1 MENKTSNV
9 LNDYINFFLK
19 LVLVFILLYAFFYFL
34 KPNTTM
40 SDEDKQ
46 RIDSLLIKVDVLS
59 KEQEKIDTNIVIF
72 ENDVK
77 NITNKIDKLKKDK
90 TIIREIHH
98 EEILRVSTYNDAQ
111 IDSFFT
117 ARYGNNPH

>member
-1 MENKTSNV
+1 MENKTSSI
-9 LNDYINFFLK
+9 LNDYLNFFLK
-19 LVLVFILLYAFFYFL
+19 LLLVFILLYGFFYFI

-40 SDEDKQ
+40 SDEDKK
-46 RIDSLLIKVDVLS
+46 RIDSILIKVNVLS
-59 KEQEKIDTNIVIF
+59 KEQEKIDTNILNF
-72 ENDVK
+72 ESDVK
-77 NITNKIDKLKKDK
+77 TITDKIDKLKKDK

-117 ARYGNNPH
+117 ARYGSNPH